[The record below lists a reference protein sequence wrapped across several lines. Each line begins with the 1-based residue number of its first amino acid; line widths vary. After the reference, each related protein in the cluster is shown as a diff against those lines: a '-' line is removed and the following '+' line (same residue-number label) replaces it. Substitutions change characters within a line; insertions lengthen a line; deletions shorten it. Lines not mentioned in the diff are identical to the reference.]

1 VWFPVSSLLIG
12 LPCDSRE
19 LLFGFVLFRQQKDE
33 SRTRGYFQ
41 KALVLVSTKP
51 YVDLYDRVLRVIGP
65 LFFKVGPQVL
75 AAVYNNI
82 KSW

>member
-1 VWFPVSSLLIG
+1 M
-12 LPCDSRE
+12 
-19 LLFGFVLFRQQKDE
+19 LFRQQKDE

-65 LFFKVGPQVL
+65 LFFKAGPQVL
-75 AAVYNNI
+75 AAVYNNVQ
-82 KSW
+82 SWYGVYMF

>member
-1 VWFPVSSLLIG
+1 M
-12 LPCDSRE
+12 
-19 LLFGFVLFRQQKDE
+19 LFRQQKDE

-51 YVDLYDRVLRVIGP
+51 YVDLYDRVLWVIGP

-82 KSW
+82 KSWYATR